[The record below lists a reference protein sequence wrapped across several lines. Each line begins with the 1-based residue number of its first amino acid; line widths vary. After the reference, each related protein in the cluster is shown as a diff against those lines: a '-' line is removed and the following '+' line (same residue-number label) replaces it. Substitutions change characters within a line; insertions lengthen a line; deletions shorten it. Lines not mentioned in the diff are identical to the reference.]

1 MQGLMMNSPLTINS
15 VMNYAD
21 KIFPD
26 VEIVSVTSDN
36 PRHKYTYK
44 QAFARTRQLA
54 NVLKKL
60 ALKNNIS

>member
-1 MQGLMMNSPLTINS
+1 MHGLMMNSPLTINS

-26 VEIVSVTSDN
+26 VEIVSVTTDN

-44 QAFARTRQLA
+44 QAFARTLCSICSDSCWSKSI
-54 NVLKKL
+54 LC
-60 ALKNNIS
+60 